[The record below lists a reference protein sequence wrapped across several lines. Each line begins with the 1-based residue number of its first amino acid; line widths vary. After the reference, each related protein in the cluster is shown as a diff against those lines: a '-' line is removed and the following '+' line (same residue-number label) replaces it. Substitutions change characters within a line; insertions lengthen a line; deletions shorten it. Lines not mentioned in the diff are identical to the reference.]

1 METIGVPELLIIVVI
16 VILLFGVGR
25 ISKIGAELGGGIRAF
40 REGLHGDEPVAAGTP
55 VEPAPA
61 QPTMSVAPAAP
72 PTAEPDLPAD
82 PVSESK
88 DGLT

>member
-25 ISKIGAELGGGIRAF
+25 ISKIGSELGGGIRAF
-40 REGLHGDEPVAAGTP
+40 REGLHGDEPAAVGQTI
-55 VEPAPA
+55 EPAPSA
-61 QPTMSVAPAAP
+61 STANQPQAALP
-72 PTAEPDLPAD
+72 VAEPASPEE
-82 PVSESK
+82 PSPESK

>member
-25 ISKIGAELGGGIRAF
+25 ISKIGSELGGGIRAF
-40 REGLHGDEPVAAGTP
+40 REGLHGDEQAAGG
-55 VEPAPA
+55 VASEPAPDH
-61 QPTMSVAPAAP
+61 PTVNEAPAASP
-72 PTAEPDLPAD
+72 AAEPEQPAE